1 MSKMDKFVIKNK
13 KRNHQEVEETED
25 NLSNVQSITAEPKL
39 RYLIG
44 EFYKLVSIN
53 GSKLTA
59 LCQNCPKVISGS
71 TSSSGNLWSHI
82 KVSFYFLV

>member
-13 KRNHQEVEETED
+13 KRNHKEIEETED
-25 NLSNVQSITAEPKL
+25 NLSNVQSITAEPKFK
-39 RYLIG
+39 YLFG

-59 LCQNCPKVISGS
+59 LCKNCPKVVSGS
-71 TSSSGNLWSHI
+71 TNSSGNLLSHI
-82 KVSFYFLV
+82 KVSF